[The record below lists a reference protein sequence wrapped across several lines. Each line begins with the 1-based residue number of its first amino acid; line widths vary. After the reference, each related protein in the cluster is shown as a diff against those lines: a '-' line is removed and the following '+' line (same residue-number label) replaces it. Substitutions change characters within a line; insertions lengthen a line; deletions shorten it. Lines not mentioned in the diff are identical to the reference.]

1 MTAVMGL
8 SIAVPTFTSIGND
21 VTAHAASGRGFY
33 EITEKQAKVDDKN
46 SWNSM
51 SAAQKKMAVED
62 AKVDDPNSLKDKS
75 SNEYK
80 YNQVLKK
87 QAAKKKA
94 AKKAAAKKKARAYA
108 YKVSKLT
115 SKKTKSNKYVKVSGT
130 IKVNNK
136 TNAKKHKATW
146 DRITTYKGYKYVRLS
161 KKGTF
166 TKTIKAPE
174 AKSTWAKAG
183 YYAKKVKNG
192 KVVKKNGKIV
202 YTFHLLSDSKKVKV
216 QAYK

>member
-1 MTAVMGL
+1 MKNNQLKSTVMLMTAGMGL
-8 SIAVPTFTSIGND
+8 SVAVPTFMSVGND
-21 VTAHAASGRGFY
+21 VTAQAASGRGFV
-33 EITEKQAKVDDKN
+33 EVTDKQIKEQDKKE
-46 SWNSM
+46 WDSM

-75 SNEYK
+75 SNVYK

-87 QAAKKKA
+87 
-94 AKKAAAKKKARAYA
+94 AYA

-115 SKKTKSNKYVKVSGT
+115 AKKTKSNQYVKVNGT

-146 DRITTYKGYKYVRLS
+146 ARITTYKGYKYVRLS

-166 TKTIKAPE
+166 TKTIKAPK

-183 YYAKKVKNG
+183 YYAKKVKKG
-192 KVVKKNGKIV
+192 KTVKKNGKIV
-202 YTFHLLSDSKKVKV
+202 YTFHLLSDSKKAKV